1 MFLLMVSFV
10 AQSTKILDDIEK
22 MASTAQ
28 IQALEAKVA
37 SLEDEKE
44 QLDGRV
50 ERAMKMAREA
60 QTAEREMEETL
71 EEFKN
76 EAKNSIPPSPV
87 KVDINALKQQQE
99 DAVNRAKK
107 SVEGRMKLEYDRIIS
122 KLKTEHAK
130 EIATTIKKNTHENV
144 HDTKEQ
150 EQKKQLHKNLEIQLQ
165 AMQHTLLKEIEQRKL
180 LETREAATA
189 QAMIAQEKV
198 MESRLQVARVDADR
212 KRRQVEQC
220 LSLAEERAER
230 AEAEA
235 HNVLVES
242 QLASTLGVKVYELER
257 EREIHLVNIQASRDA
272 IDKMRTQMAEASQNY
287 EKIIKQWENTKAER
301 EQLEI
306 RNVAL
311 NSELRSLQRSGNG
324 SGSGSGSG
332 NSNSNSDGNGSQQ
345 IFELKRALVD
355 SEQMNKDLKRR
366 VGEEKAKNSAVTSV
380 LQRLVL

>member
-1 MFLLMVSFV
+1 MVSFV

-150 EQKKQLHKNLEIQLQ
+150 EQKKQLHKRKT
-165 AMQHTLLKEIEQRKL
+165 APRFKE
-180 LETREAATA
+180 REVWWCK
-189 QAMIAQEKV
+189 IGLNV
-198 MESRLQVARVDADR
+198 G
-212 KRRQVEQC
+212 VEQDGKG
-220 LSLAEERAER
+220 
-230 AEAEA
+230 
-235 HNVLVES
+235 N
-242 QLASTLGVKVYELER
+242 
-257 EREIHLVNIQASRDA
+257 
-272 IDKMRTQMAEASQNY
+272 NY
-287 EKIIKQWENTKAER
+287 TRPILI
-301 EQLEI
+301 
-306 RNVAL
+306 
-311 NSELRSLQRSGNG
+311 
-324 SGSGSGSG
+324 
-332 NSNSNSDGNGSQQ
+332 
-345 IFELKRALVD
+345 
-355 SEQMNKDLKRR
+355 
-366 VGEEKAKNSAVTSV
+366 
-380 LQRLVL
+380 